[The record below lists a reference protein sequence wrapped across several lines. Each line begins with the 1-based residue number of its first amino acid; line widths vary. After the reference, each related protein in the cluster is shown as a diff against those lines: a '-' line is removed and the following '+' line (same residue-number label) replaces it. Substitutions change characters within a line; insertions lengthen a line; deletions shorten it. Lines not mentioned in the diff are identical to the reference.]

1 MKPLMPNRPNSLFG
15 SKAVEPQDVPS
26 RAISL
31 FAKVLSAALL
41 SAGLLIATP
50 GLAAT
55 TVTQGKA
62 QAQPEASKAVQAQVD
77 KQAADA
83 ASEKRKKLLHD
94 ATEAIAQT
102 EQALKALEDKK
113 NGVAL
118 KALADA
124 TGKLEL
130 IVARDP
136 SLKLAP
142 VSTTVVTYD
151 LLATPD
157 TVRVAL
163 ADARKAL
170 GDGAIP
176 RARLLVEALAS
187 ETQIRTTNIPLATY
201 PAAIKAITPLI
212 DAGKTEEA
220 KTQLQAALSTLVI
233 TTDVIPL
240 PKLRAENM
248 LKDAQ
253 SLTEKKDR
261 SKEENDR
268 LTADLRGAR
277 EQLQMAEL
285 LGYGQSQDYKP
296 MYAQLDGIEK
306 ASSGG
311 KSGTGLFDK
320 IKKQLADVF

>member
-1 MKPLMPNRPNSLFG
+1 MPNRPNSLFG
-15 SKAVEPQDVPS
+15 STVIESQVEPTK
-26 RAISL
+26 ATSL
-31 FAKVLSAALL
+31 LLKLLSAGMLSAALL
-41 SAGLLIATP
+41 IATP
-50 GLAAT
+50 SLAAT
-55 TVTQGKA
+55 AATQGTA
-62 QAQPEASKAVQAQVD
+62 QAQSDASKSVQTQLD

-83 ASEKRKKLLHD
+83 ASEKRKKLLAD
-94 ATEAIAQT
+94 ATDAIAQT
-102 EQALKALEDKK
+102 ERALKALEYKK
-113 NGVAL
+113 NDEAL

-142 VSTTVVTYD
+142 VNTTVVTYD
-151 LLATPD
+151 LLSTPD
-157 TVRVAL
+157 AVKVAI

-170 GDGAIP
+170 GDGAVP

-220 KTQLQAALSTLVI
+220 KAQLQAALSTLVV
-233 TTDVIPL
+233 TTDVTPL

-253 SLTEKKDR
+253 TLTEKKDR
-261 SKEENDR
+261 SKDENDR
-268 LTADLRGAR
+268 LRADLRGAR

-285 LGYGQSQDYKP
+285 LG
-296 MYAQLDGIEK
+296 
-306 ASSGG
+306 
-311 KSGTGLFDK
+311 
-320 IKKQLADVF
+320 